1 MDSDPQPVGGKA
13 DGVLDAVEPIERV
26 ERRLGVEDHPP
37 FGVDAGAARGEQV
50 VDILLLDAVAAEFAF
65 DRRDVAEQAAGREA
79 DPYVVDVETGDADR
93 KSGVSGKS
101 VAVRLDLGGCRIIKK

>member
-79 DPYVVDVETGDADR
+79 DPYVVAVETGDALRSCEDR
-93 KSGVSGKS
+93 TS
-101 VAVRLDLGGCRIIKK
+101 VV